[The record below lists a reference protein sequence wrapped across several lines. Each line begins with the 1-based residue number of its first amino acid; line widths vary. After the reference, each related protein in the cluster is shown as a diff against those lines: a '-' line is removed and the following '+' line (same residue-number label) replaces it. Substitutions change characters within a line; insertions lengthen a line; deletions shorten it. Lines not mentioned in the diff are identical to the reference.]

1 MAVESCKA
9 IVLKAMEFKDSSYIA
24 TLLTAESGRVDCIA
38 KGCRRPKS
46 RFASSIQPLNLIDTV
61 YHQRSSR
68 SLQTLAEAQ
77 LVREFRKIKNDTE
90 RFAYASYCA
99 QLIGSLVQVDE
110 PSADMFNLLLRAL
123 DEIDSLRGDI
133 RLLSA
138 AVALRAVRTAG
149 FGLQLGL
156 CVRCGKPLGA
166 EPFLDFAAGGTACG
180 SCGGDGPT
188 VTADE
193 IALLDKL
200 AKSSAV
206 TVMQMD
212 VEKAAACR
220 LLSLVN
226 RYVTTVIERDLSS
239 WRFIESLAS
248 TAHRAAQLS

>member
-1 MAVESCKA
+1 MAIESSEA
-9 IVLKAMEFKDSSYIA
+9 IVLNTMEFKDSSCIA

-46 RFASSIQPLNLIDTV
+46 RFASSIQPLNLIDAV

-90 RFAYASYCA
+90 RFAYASYVA
-99 QLIGSLVQVDE
+99 QLIGSFVQVDE
-110 PSADMFNLLLRAL
+110 PSADLFNLLLRAL

-166 EPFLDFAAGGTACG
+166 RPFLDFEAGGAACG
-180 SCGGDGPT
+180 SCGGDGPRVT
-188 VTADE
+188 VDE
-193 IALLDKL
+193 IAMLGKL
-200 AKSSAV
+200 AGSSAQ
-206 TVMQMD
+206 TVVQMD
-212 VEKAAACR
+212 VPAAAASR
-220 LLSLVN
+220 MLSLIN
-226 RYVTTVIERDLSS
+226 RYATTVLEKDLPS
-239 WRFIESLAS
+239 WRFIESLDS
-248 TAHRAAQLS
+248 TAHRAVQLS